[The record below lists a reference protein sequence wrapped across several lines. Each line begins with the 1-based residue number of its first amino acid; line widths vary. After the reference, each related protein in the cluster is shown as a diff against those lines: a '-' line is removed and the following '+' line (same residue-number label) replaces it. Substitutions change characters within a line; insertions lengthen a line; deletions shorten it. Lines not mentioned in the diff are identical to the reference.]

1 MTNIYLDSYSCID
14 SSQKN
19 MRNEQITSS
28 SQETKKEIGE
38 STYMEKMEGVESSD
52 YVIVEKPLNKSLVP
66 NSEIDMPT
74 SGQEDLMNN
83 NPFVIAVKEEV
94 KQEQAVLYE
103 PDINQIVAAM
113 NEQVVQDVEILN

>member
-1 MTNIYLDSYSCID
+1 
-14 SSQKN
+14 
-19 MRNEQITSS
+19 
-28 SQETKKEIGE
+28 
-38 STYMEKMEGVESSD
+38 MEKMEGVESSD

-66 NSEIDMPT
+66 NSEIDMPS
-74 SGQEDLMNN
+74 SGQEDLLNN